1 MSDPAPIL
9 GYRSPEP
16 SDQFPDPYAGRKF
29 ALGVGVAL
37 AIVGFGFVIANFFS
51 PGYTGAF
58 VMLLLTP
65 GVMLVTGLALIPS
78 RTTRMVGAGVLAIT
92 GVALLLLAFLCA
104 A

>member
-1 MSDPAPIL
+1 MSDLPPIL

-16 SDQFPDPYAGRKF
+16 TDQFPDPYAGRKF
-29 ALGVGVAL
+29 TLGVGVAL
-37 AIVGFGFVIANFFS
+37 AIVGLGFVVGKFS
-51 PGYTGAF
+51 PGYAGAI
-58 VMLLLTP
+58 VLLLLTP

-92 GVALLLLAFLCA
+92 GVALLLLAALCA